1 MTVQEQQS
9 QAASDEITIR
19 ELTEADLD
27 AADEI
32 FRVAFGTFLGLPEPR
47 DFAGDADYVRT
58 RFAAGCTAFAAE
70 AGGELIGSNFV
81 TRWGS
86 VGYFGP
92 LTIRPDYWD
101 RGVASRLLEA
111 TNATFDEWD
120 VSHRGLF
127 TFGHSPKH
135 VGLYGKM
142 GYSAGFLTAIMA
154 KPVGQG
160 SGRPAVLSDLEGD
173 DRARA
178 LAGCREVA
186 DAVYPGLDL
195 EHEIT
200 AVEGQALGDTVLLMA
215 GDRVE
220 GFAVCHC
227 GAGSEAGSGTCFV
240 KFGAVRPGE
249 GADERFEQLLDAVES
264 FAADRSLKT
273 VVAGANMGRREA
285 YQAMCRRGYR
295 AQLQGVAM
303 HSGDDLGY
311 NNRGSFV
318 IDDWR

>member
-1 MTVQEQQS
+1 MTAAES
-9 QAASDEITIR
+9 QPPAADAEITIR

-47 DFAGDADYVRT
+47 EFAGDADYVRT
-58 RFAAGCTAFAAE
+58 RFAAGCRAFAAE
-70 AGGELIGSNFV
+70 VGGELIGSNFV

-86 VGYFGP
+86 VGFFGP

-101 RGVASRLLEA
+101 RGVGSRLLEA
-111 TNATFDEWD
+111 TRATFDEWG

-127 TFGHSPKH
+127 TFPQSPKH
-135 VGLYGKM
+135 IGLYGKE

-154 KPVGQG
+154 KPVDGG
-160 SGRPAVLSDLEGD
+160 SGKPAVLGDLTGD
-173 DRARA
+173 EHAGA

-186 DAVYPGLDL
+186 EAVYPGLNL

-200 AVEGQALGDTVLLMA
+200 AAADQGLGETVLVTD
-215 GDRVE
+215 GDRVD

-227 GAGSEAGSGTCFV
+227 GAGSEAGSGACFV

-249 GADERFEQLLDAVES
+249 GAAERFEGLLDAVES
-264 FAADRSLKT
+264 LAAERGLEI

-285 YQAMCRRGYR
+285 YQAMVRRGFR

-311 NNRGSFV
+311 NTRGSFV